1 MIREERRK
9 CNRPSRLLL
18 CVCAVFKVRRSFG
31 TDLTDRSL
39 DGKPVHQ
46 PPVLLRG
53 DGPGFLRI
61 PGPVEM
67 VSPGKAQGVDSH
79 ADPFEAESFDQAA
92 PPSAEE
98 IERAFLIR
106 VEPEIQLDQGG
117 EAVRPAPEVRSAADE
132 DDFLESSAVA
142 KHRRGPSG
150 RCGASAPLRSF
161 RRRSDSL
168 PSRSSVPARRSGTAP
183 ERRGGQRQPAALLLF
198 PIPPA
203 AAAGRK

>member
-142 KHRRGPSG
+142 K
-150 RCGASAPLRSF
+150 PLRSF